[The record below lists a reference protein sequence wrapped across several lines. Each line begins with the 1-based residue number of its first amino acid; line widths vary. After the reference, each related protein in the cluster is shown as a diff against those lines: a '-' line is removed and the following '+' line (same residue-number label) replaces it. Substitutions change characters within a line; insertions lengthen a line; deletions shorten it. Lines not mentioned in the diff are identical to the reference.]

1 VLNRIIREKKGF
13 SLLEVLIGIIFLA
26 IGLLAV
32 AGMQATSV
40 RGNFF
45 SGNIMLATYAAQDRL
60 EFLKNLPMTSPQL
73 MAGAYNDGTT
83 QVSTDSFKS
92 LVLNR
97 SYTVTTVN
105 DPNGNYLR
113 IDYVVT
119 WNDGV
124 RHNQVAM
131 RMQNAQNS

>member
-1 VLNRIIREKKGF
+1 MNRIIGQKKGF
-13 SLLEVLIGIIFLA
+13 SLIEVLIGIIFLA

-45 SGNIMLATYAAQDRL
+45 SNNLMLATYAAQDRL
-60 EFLKNLPMTSPQL
+60 EFLKSLPMTSAELTP
-73 MAGAYNDGTT
+73 GAYNDGTT
-83 QVSTDSFKS
+83 QVSTSSFKS
-92 LVLNR
+92 LVFNR
-97 SYTVTTVN
+97 SYTVTLVP
-105 DPNGNYLR
+105 DPNGDYLQ

-124 RHNQVAM
+124 NHSLPFSTIRSQ
-131 RMQNAQNS
+131 

>member
-1 VLNRIIREKKGF
+1 M
-13 SLLEVLIGIIFLA
+13 IGIIFLA

-45 SGNIMLATYAAQDRL
+45 SNNVMLATYVAQDRL
-60 EFLKNLPMTSPQL
+60 EFLKSLPLTSSQL
-73 MAGAYNDGTT
+73 SPGSHNDGTAPAPLT
-83 QVSTDSFKS
+83 GSFKT
-92 LVLNR
+92 LDFNR
-97 SYTVTTVN
+97 AYTVTTVV

-124 RHNQVAM
+124 NHSLPFYSIRSQ
-131 RMQNAQNS
+131 

>member
-1 VLNRIIREKKGF
+1 M
-13 SLLEVLIGIIFLA
+13 LEVLIGIIFLA

-45 SGNIMLATYAAQDRL
+45 SNNLMLATYAAQDRL
-60 EFLKNLPMTSPQL
+60 EYLKSLPMTSPQL
-73 MAGAYNDGTT
+73 TAGAYNDGTT

-92 LVLNR
+92 LVFNR

-124 RHNQVAM
+124 NHSLDFYTM
-131 RMQNAQNS
+131 RSQ

>member
-1 VLNRIIREKKGF
+1 LNRIIREKKGF
-13 SLLEVLIGIIFLA
+13 SLIEVLIGLIFLA
-26 IGLLAV
+26 IGLLAI
-32 AGMQATSV
+32 AGMQGTSL

-45 SGNIMLATYAAQDRL
+45 SNNLMLATYAAQDRMEL
-60 EFLKNLPMTSPQL
+60 LKSLPMTSSQL
-73 MAGAYNDGTT
+73 TPGATYNDGTT

-92 LVLNR
+92 LVFNR
-97 SYTVTTVN
+97 SYTVTTVI

-124 RHNQVAM
+124 NHSLSFYTIR
-131 RMQNAQNS
+131 AQ